1 MDYCSFQSVRIC
13 KQKSYILGIGAFLH
27 QGSIILENEEK
38 AVELVLK

>member
-1 MDYCSFQSVRIC
+1 MDYCSFRSIHIC
-13 KQKSYILGIGAFLH
+13 KQKSYVLGISTFLH